1 MTSMCRNLNWNR
13 IVSPVVAINALI
25 YGDTVIYA
33 DVTAGQPIA
42 KPFVSGAARRG
53 VAPADGPYMPA
64 VCRGVRV
71 SYMGL

>member
-53 VAPADGPYMPA
+53 AAWRQQMVLTCQQSA
-64 VCRGVRV
+64 VE
-71 SYMGL
+71 LE